1 EIRPGRF
8 VRYPPAGRHGPG
20 SGHQQGVD
28 RAYGRY
34 DRFRLATRPGRLLL
48 VRAAQPRPESC
59 DGRSTQ
65 MRALKRILH
74 IEDVPSIQI
83 VTRIALERIGGFE
96 VLSCASAQAALAE
109 VRAFAPDL
117 ILLDVMLPQMDGI
130 ELLRQ
135 LAGLVDLQQTPVVL
149 LTGHLERERLTELQQ
164 MGVREVLQ
172 KPFDPLQLTAQLR
185 AIWEAEHE

>member
-1 EIRPGRF
+1 
-8 VRYPPAGRHGPG
+8 
-20 SGHQQGVD
+20 
-28 RAYGRY
+28 
-34 DRFRLATRPGRLLL
+34 
-48 VRAAQPRPESC
+48 
-59 DGRSTQ
+59 
-65 MRALKRILH
+65 MKRILH

>member
-1 EIRPGRF
+1 
-8 VRYPPAGRHGPG
+8 
-20 SGHQQGVD
+20 
-28 RAYGRY
+28 
-34 DRFRLATRPGRLLL
+34 
-48 VRAAQPRPESC
+48 
-59 DGRSTQ
+59 

-149 LTGHLERERLTELQQ
+149 LTGHLERERLAELQQ
-164 MGVREVLQ
+164 MGVRDVLQ